1 MSATN
6 TATFAT
12 SPHLLIDPD
21 DRVMTLSEWFAV
33 NRISPATGRRLIKSG
48 KGPIIGLGTL
58 CPSETGSLICRLVSR
73 NFVIRWNAASI

>member
-48 KGPIIGLGTL
+48 KGPTITYL
-58 CPSETGSLICRLVSR
+58 SERRKGVTVGNNRKWREARSGS
-73 NFVIRWNAASI
+73 AA

>member
-48 KGPIIGLGTL
+48 KGPIIAYLSERRKGGTVGNNRKWREAR
-58 CPSETGSLICRLVSR
+58 SGS
-73 NFVIRWNAASI
+73 AA

>member
-48 KGPIIGLGTL
+48 KGPIITYL
-58 CPSETGSLICRLVSR
+58 SERRKGVTVGNNRKWREARSGS
-73 NFVIRWNAASI
+73 AA